1 MPVTADADS
10 PDPGEDLSGT
20 LRYIGMNMLA
30 RTRVRLANSP
40 ETREFLELGVALLR
54 ADLLDH
60 TGPDIAQGVH
70 SRLFESLSR
79 ERIISLAEERDTEN
93 SRLLGVNMFRHRWAR
108 KDFYTEDL
116 IAYLFRV
123 GPRERHFEEVADA
136 ARARLKEASLGQLI
150 RLLCAAETEAVIA
163 DPLAHLQAIIQVAL
177 PKHPRV
183 QEFSRAHYDYVLPR
197 WAKLYEELALAY
209 GLNLADGY
217 TWNDVALLYNSIIEG
232 VAVRARTE
240 GSAPMLSNGQG
251 VLEAAIIAMT
261 PTFCPDCPQDLN
273 EVFPVKKTLI

>member
-1 MPVTADADS
+1 MPLTANFDS
-10 PDPGEDLSGT
+10 PDPDEDLSST

-30 RTRVRLANSP
+30 RTRAKLANSP

-60 TGPDIAQGVH
+60 TGPDIEQGIH

-79 ERIISLAEERDTEN
+79 DRIMSLAEERDQGN
-93 SRLLGVNMFRHRWAR
+93 SRLLGVNMFRHRWPR

-123 GPRERHFEEVADA
+123 GPRERHFEEVAET
-136 ARARLKEASLGQLI
+136 ARARLKEASAGQLI
-150 RLLCAAETEAVIA
+150 RVLSAAETEAVIA
-163 DPLAHLQAIIQVAL
+163 DPLAHLQAILQVSL

-183 QEFSRAHYDYVLPR
+183 QEFCRAHYDYVLPR
-197 WAKLYEELALAY
+197 WAQLYEELAAAY
-209 GLNLADGY
+209 GLDLADGY
-217 TWNDVALLYNSIIEG
+217 TWNDVALLLNSVVEG

-240 GSAPMLSNGQG
+240 GSAPVLSNGQG
-251 VLEAAIIAMT
+251 VLEAAIIAML
-261 PTFCPDCPQDLN
+261 PTLYANCPQDLDQL
-273 EVFPVKKTLI
+273 FPVKKA